1 MVKLTRI
8 YTRTGD
14 AGKTRLS
21 DGSATLKTDARV
33 AAYGA
38 VDEANCAIG
47 VALALPG
54 IPDEIAKLLALV
66 QNELFDVGADL
77 SNPMVPEPKW
87 EPLRVIAESVTRL
100 EHWCDKFAAK
110 LPELKSFVLPS
121 GTPLAAQLHVVRT
134 LVRRAERA
142 AWEAAEEYGLEL
154 TAAHPAGG
162 INPIALRYLNRL
174 SDLAFIL
181 ARYANC
187 TTGQDELFWV
197 SGGERHSDNKK

>member
-1 MVKLTRI
+1 MVKLSRI

-14 AGKTRLS
+14 AGQTRLS
-21 DGSATLKTDARV
+21 DGSQARKTDVRV

-38 VDEANCAIG
+38 TDEANSAIG
-47 VALALPG
+47 VALALPDV
-54 IPDEIAKLLALV
+54 PDDVATVLAFV

-77 SNPMVPEPKW
+77 SNPMVANPKW
-87 EPLRVIAESVTRL
+87 EPLRVIQESIDRL
-100 EHWCDKFAAK
+100 EHWCDEFAAD
-110 LPELKSFVLPS
+110 LPELKSFVLPG

-142 AWEAAEEYGLEL
+142 AWEAAEEYGLEDGDFEL
-154 TAAHPAGG
+154 AGG
-162 INPIALRYLNRL
+162 INPLAVKYLNRL

-187 TTGQDELFWV
+187 AVGRDEQFWV
-197 SGGERHSDNKK
+197 SGGDRHPKGN